1 MVSDQAVRAGV
12 RLKPGLD
19 RDVYLRVDEL
29 KLTQCV
35 LNTLSNA
42 VKFTPAG
49 GEVALSVAIGP
60 DGVVLRIRDTGLGI
74 APEDIP
80 KVFEPFGQ
88 GRNAIGR
95 QGTGL
100 GVPLSKMLMELH
112 GGTLDIESQVGQ
124 GTCVSLR
131 LPLDRLVDLD
141 IPGAADLPEEAAFQ
155 PARLH

>member
-1 MVSDQAVRAGV
+1 MVSDQAARGGV
-12 RLKPGLD
+12 RLKPVLH
-19 RDVYLRVDEL
+19 RDLYLRVDEL

-49 GEVALSVAIGP
+49 GEVEVSVAIEP
-60 DGVVLRIRDTGLGI
+60 DWVVLRIRDTGLGI

-95 QGTGL
+95 EGTGL

-112 GGTLDIESQVGQ
+112 GGTLELDSTVGQ
-124 GTCVSLR
+124 GTSVFLR
-131 LPLDRLVDLD
+131 LPLDRLLD
-141 IPGAADLPEEAAFQ
+141 FEMPGAAEPDAAR
-155 PARLH
+155 PSLLH